1 MQNGKL
7 NNAQRQA
14 LVKLVENSFNRKI
27 QRQKQLCEE
36 AIAQVT
42 REVKAELG
50 VAKMDEEL
58 KTLEQRTRELEAAR
72 ERLGFSKYNDN
83 PIPGT
88 EARRM
93 IDQGTS
99 AEKERVTA
107 LQSEMDRII
116 SAIWT
121 ATELSEAKQMVDS
134 VLGE

>member
-7 NNAQRQA
+7 NNSQRQA

-27 QRQKQLCEE
+27 QYQRKLCEE
-36 AIAQVT
+36 AIAQIT

-58 KTLEQRTRELEAAR
+58 KTLEQRTKELEAEK

-83 PIPGT
+83 PIPGS

-93 IDQGTS
+93 IDKGVS
-99 AEKERVTA
+99 AEKERITA
-107 LQSEMDRII
+107 LHLEMDKTI

-121 ATELSEAKQMVDS
+121 STELSDVKQMVDS

>member
-7 NNAQRQA
+7 NNSQRQA
-14 LVKLVENSFNRKI
+14 LVKLVENSFSRRIERQRK
-27 QRQKQLCEE
+27 LCEE
-36 AIAQVT
+36 AIAQIT

-50 VAKMDEEL
+50 VARMDEEL
-58 KTLEQRTRELEAAR
+58 KTLEKRTRELEAAK

-83 PIPGT
+83 PILGT

-93 IDQGTS
+93 IDQGAS
-99 AEKERVTA
+99 AEKERIAA
-107 LQSEMDRII
+107 LQSEMDKTI

-134 VLGE
+134 ILGE